1 MLQIV
6 YNPGFLVE
14 KYTEYMENRHAEEL
28 MERSKYDQKIKS
40 LMPTLLYKY
49 QANRV

>member
-6 YNPGFLVE
+6 YNPGFLVD
-14 KYTEYMENRHAEEL
+14 KYVEYMNNRHAEEL
-28 MERSKYDQKIKS
+28 AERSKYDQKIKS

-49 QANRV
+49 HADRV